1 MKILYDSQIFFLQ
14 KYGGVSAYFA
24 NLVNHLNNNNNN
36 ADIFAPFYICQ
47 FFQDLKLEEF
57 IKGKR
62 IEKIPRN
69 STRIIK
75 FINEIFFEIY
85 AKIYKP
91 DIVHF
96 TYFEKKFNFN
106 KTKKII
112 TVYDCIHE
120 KFYNIK
126 NHKKNAIDIADHII
140 CISKNT
146 QQDLLKIY
154 GVRENKTSVVYLGSS
169 FTKNINNL
177 SDINEEKNPYIL
189 FVGNRFKYKNFINF
203 IKSISLS
210 KILKNNIEIVCFGIY
225 PFTQREKEFFI
236 LEGFD
241 IKKIKFV
248 MGNDGILQKLYTD
261 ALMLVYPS
269 LYEGFGLP
277 ILDAMSLGCPVA
289 CSKNSSATEV
299 GGDAPEY
306 FDPNNLYDIKLSIE
320 KIFLSE
326 NLRIKMVAA
335 GLKQSKKFSWEN
347 CAKETLDIYKKIIKK

>member
-14 KYGGVSAYFA
+14 KYGGVSTYFV
-24 NLVNHLNNNNNN
+24 NLVNHLSNNKDSAN
-36 ADIFAPFYICQ
+36 IFAPFYICQ
-47 FFQDLKLEEF
+47 ILKYLKLEKF
-57 IKGKR
+57 IKGKK
-62 IEKIPRN
+62 IEKIPRY
-69 STRIIK
+69 STKIIK
-75 FINEIFFEIY
+75 FINEFFFEVY
-85 AKIYKP
+85 VKIYKP
-91 DIVHF
+91 DIIHF

-106 KTKKII
+106 TVKKIV

-126 NHKKNAIDIADHII
+126 NHKRRIVDTADHII

-154 GVRENKTSVVYLGSS
+154 GVKEEKTSVVYLGSS
-169 FTKNINNL
+169 FSKDINNL
-177 SDINEEKNPYIL
+177 SDINIDKKPYIL
-189 FVGNRFKYKNFINF
+189 FVGNRFKYKNFIYF

-210 KILKNNIEIVCFGIY
+210 KILKNNVEIICFGIY
-225 PFTQREKEFFI
+225 PFTQSEIEFFM

-241 IKKIKFV
+241 VKKIRFV
-248 MGNDGILQKLYTD
+248 KGDDSILRRLYVN

-289 CSKNSSATEV
+289 CGKNSSTTEV

-306 FDPNNLYDIKLSIE
+306 FDANNLYDIKLSIE

-326 NLRIKMVAA
+326 SLRIKMITK
-335 GLKQSKKFSWEN
+335 GLKQSKKFSWKN
-347 CAKETLDIYKKIIKK
+347 CALETLSIYKKII

>member
-14 KYGGVSAYFA
+14 KYGGVSSYFV
-24 NLVNHLNNNNNN
+24 NLVNHLNNNKDSAN
-36 ADIFAPFYICQ
+36 IFAPFYTCQ
-47 FFQDLKLEEF
+47 LFQDLKLEEF
-57 IKGKR
+57 IKGKK
-62 IEKIPRN
+62 IEKIPRY
-69 STRIIK
+69 STKIIK
-75 FINEIFFEIY
+75 FINEFFFEVY
-85 AKIYKP
+85 TKVYKP
-91 DIVHF
+91 DILHF

-106 KTKKII
+106 KVKKII

-120 KFYNIK
+120 KFYNVK
-126 NHKKNAIDIADHII
+126 NHKKKAIDVADHII

-154 GVRENKTSVVYLGSS
+154 RVKEEKTSVVYLGSS
-169 FTKNINNL
+169 FLKDINNS
-177 SDINEEKNPYIL
+177 SDINIEKKPYIL
-189 FVGNRFKYKNFINF
+189 FVGNRFKYKNFIYF

-210 KILKNNIEIVCFGIY
+210 KILKNNVEIICFGIY
-225 PFTQREKEFFI
+225 PFTQSEKEFFI

-248 MGNDGILQKLYTD
+248 MGDDNVLRQLYVN

-277 ILDAMSLGCPVA
+277 ILDAMSLGCPVV
-289 CSKNSSATEV
+289 CSNNSSTVEV

-306 FDPNNLYDIKLSIE
+306 FDAKNLHDIKLSME

-326 NLRIKMVAA
+326 SLRAKMIIK
-335 GLKQSKKFSWEN
+335 GIKQSKKFSWEN
-347 CAKETLDIYKKIIKK
+347 CAIETLSIYKKIIKK